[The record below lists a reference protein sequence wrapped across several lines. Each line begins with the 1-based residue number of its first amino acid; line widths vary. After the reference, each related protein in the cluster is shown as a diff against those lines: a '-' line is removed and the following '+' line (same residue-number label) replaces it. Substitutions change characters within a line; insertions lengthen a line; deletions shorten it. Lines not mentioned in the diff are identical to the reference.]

1 MRSTTARRTLIA
13 GLSAPSLSVRPTPR
27 SALCRHCLLHYTLYT
42 YICMYILE
50 CVCVCVAAPLPSVSL
65 FFLRVSPWLLHI
77 SVCLCGVPCMREREG
92 VCVCVCVCVY
102 VRTCI
107 HTRADTHKRTGQ
119 KADANER
126 VVAYAPAA
134 LHLLQRMPLFRLN
147 APEWPEEEEEEAAE

>member
-1 MRSTTARRTLIA
+1 M
-13 GLSAPSLSVRPTPR
+13 
-27 SALCRHCLLHYTLYT
+27 
-42 YICMYILE
+42 
-50 CVCVCVAAPLPSVSL
+50 
-65 FFLRVSPWLLHI
+65 
-77 SVCLCGVPCMREREG
+77 
-92 VCVCVCVCVY
+92 CVCVCVY